1 MTAPETRSATDDL
14 RLYYERE
21 LTYLRRLGAEF
32 AERYPQVAGRLK
44 LEAGRCEDPHV
55 ERLLEGFA
63 FLTARL
69 QLRIADDLPQVSE
82 ALLDILYPQYVR
94 PLPSFMVVELEM
106 DRERGKLPGG
116 YFVKR
121 GTELRSRL
129 LQGRKEVALRFRT
142 CFDTTLWPAQVS
154 AATWTSGDH
163 IGAGPRVGEVI
174 GAIKVTLSSLG
185 AARFGTLE
193 PASRVSAAPGAPV
206 KGLGPLRIHLSGE
219 STVTQTIYEL
229 LANSCLGVAIR
240 DPDQPSRPLEILPP
254 SAVRAIGFEPD
265 EMVLPYP
272 RRTFGGYALLQEL
285 FAYPEKFLFFDVAGV
300 AEALVRMNAGPS
312 AELHFII
319 APFERPERR
328 QALELGLSAR
338 TIRIAC
344 VPAVNLFDQVAEP
357 IQISERQPEYLVVPD
372 ARRRL
377 ELDTWSIDKVTAFT
391 PGREDSHTLDAL
403 YAVRH
408 ESAKRQ
414 GSVFWHAS
422 RRASGWRVDGGADVM
437 ISFADRTGEVREPG
451 AQIISLHLTC
461 FNGDLPSRLRLGQ
474 DEQADFS
481 LTNPGPVVRVRSV
494 TNPSKSVPP
503 AFGKPLLW
511 RLISS
516 LSVNYLSLVEGGG
529 EALREL
535 LRLHNAGDSTVGE
548 EHVQGLF
555 DVRSSQAYARVRS
568 EQGVAFAR
576 GRQVDITFD
585 ETRFPDGGMFLFAS
599 VLERFLAVYTSMN
612 SFTQFVAH
620 SQQRR
625 TPVRR
630 WAPRSGSRVLL

>member
-1 MTAPETRSATDDL
+1 MTAPDARSATDDL

-116 YFVKR
+116 FFVKR

-154 AATWTSGDH
+154 AAGWTSNQPNI
-163 IGAGPRVGEVI
+163 IGTGLGEAV
-174 GAIKVTLSSLG
+174 GAIKLSLSSLG
-185 AARFGTLE
+185 GARFGALE
-193 PASRVSAAPGAPV
+193 PASRAEPGPAGAP
-206 KGLGPLRIHLSGE
+206 KGVGALRIHLAGE
-219 STVTQTIYEL
+219 STITQTLYEL
-229 LANSCLGVAIR
+229 LANSCLGVVVR
-240 DPDQPSRPLEILPP
+240 DPDQPTRAPEVLPP
-254 SAVRAIGFEPD
+254 SAVRPVGFEPD

-285 FAYPEKFLFFDVAGV
+285 FAYPEKFLFFDIEGV

-312 AELHFII
+312 AELHFVI

-328 QALELGLSAR
+328 QVLEVGISPR

-344 VPAVNLFDQVAEP
+344 VPAVNLFEQVAEP
-357 IQISERQPEYLVVPD
+357 IQVSERQPEYLVVPD
-372 ARRRL
+372 ARRRF

-391 PGREDSHTLDAL
+391 PGREDSHPLDPL

-408 ESAKRQ
+408 ESAKRN
-414 GSVFWHAS
+414 GSVFWQAT
-422 RRASGWRVDGGADVM
+422 RRASGWRLDGGADVM
-437 ISFADRTGEVREPG
+437 ISFADRTGQIREPG
-451 AQIISLHLTC
+451 AQIVSLHLTC
-461 FNGDLPSRLRLGQ
+461 FNGDLPSRVRLGQ
-474 DEQADFS
+474 DDQADFS
-481 LTNPGPVVRVRSV
+481 LANPGPVVRVRSV
-494 TNPSKSVPP
+494 INPSKSVRP
-503 AFGKPLLW
+503 ALGKPILW

-535 LRLHNAGDSTVGE
+535 LRLHNAGDSTSGE
-548 EHVQGLF
+548 EHIQGLSE
-555 DVRSSQAYARVRS
+555 VRSSPAYARVRTD
-568 EQGVAFAR
+568 QGMAFAR
-576 GRQVDITFD
+576 GRRIDMTFD
-585 ETRFPDGGMFLFAS
+585 ETRFPGGGMFLFAS

-612 SFTQFVAH
+612 SFTQLVVH

-625 TPVRR
+625 VPVRR